1 LKGRKERRGINW
13 VNWLIP
19 LIALGI
25 SIGMVLKY
33 YQKEGLWVEVSFR
46 DVQGITP
53 LQTPVKYKGV
63 EVGKVEEVEIDKRD
77 LNRFILRLLIYPQYE
92 YLVKK
97 GTLFWKATLEISPDK
112 IANLDT
118 ILKGSYIALL
128 PPTTDRQEL
137 EKLPTELYFIGLEH
151 PPGEKGYHFTLISN
165 SGDLGKEAPIVYK
178 GVQVGKLYSKRLGKD
193 GKLRYQGLIFEKYQY
208 LLFKNL
214 KFYRIDP
221 VKFKASLDSIQL
233 RVPSL
238 RLLLT
243 GGVGIYIGDG
253 TGTPK
258 EEYILY
264 SDLEDIQ
271 YAPQVIKLITTS
283 KLPLSK
289 VVYNNIVAGKVVS
302 SEYDLKRDLK
312 ILRVK
317 FKKEFFHL
325 LKKSPYFYIQHPS
338 LSLQNLNLKKLLSGA
353 YIQMG
358 LKGIEA
364 PIKKSYRL
372 MEIPPEKRGYHF
384 RLRLVGEPK
393 VSAGEGIY
401 YRGIK
406 VGEIQKVELEGRGLK
421 VTGKIYNRY
430 KYLINDSTLFYP
442 ISAVEL
448 EASLSKISL
457 QVPPVAQL
465 LKGGIT
471 FITPANRPLKK
482 GEFPLFSSLSD
493 LKGWLKLHR
502 DGAVVQLTAPSPA
515 GVGKGTPIYFR
526 GFKAGEVLGVKW
538 DPQLGAATI
547 EAFIGKN
554 FLPYLN
560 SSTIF
565 YRQQQIRASLS
576 LSGVKVAVPPVE
588 GLLKGAIGME
598 GNRSLFSPVERYPL
612 LSWEEYQNRNFFNI
626 YIVAKKSYGVKVG
639 APLEYNGVKI
649 GEVSKIELIPEGG
662 EVLFQLKIPVKFKRY
677 FRTGTKIY
685 LTQFQASITG
695 VRNGGALLTGGIFK
709 LLPSKVGKPVRYFSL
724 DSINPPPTYYQ
735 KGVRFT
741 LHTPGTQSIGVG
753 APLYYRY
760 IPIGKVERVELAKG
774 GEGVDLEIFV
784 PEKYRYLIRKG
795 DRFAYFHPVKVES
808 HFLNFKVEVGTL
820 PTILLG
826 GIQLKEVNFS
836 APTLSTGEFWLT
848 EE

>member
-1 LKGRKERRGINW
+1 MRGRKERRGINW

-46 DVQGITP
+46 DVRGITP

-63 EVGKVEEVEIDKRD
+63 EVGKVEEVEIDKSD
-77 LNRFILRLLIYPQYE
+77 LNRFILKLLIYPQYE
-92 YLVKK
+92 YLIKK

-118 ILKGSYIALL
+118 ILKGSYIAVL
-128 PPTTDRQEL
+128 PPTTNRQEL

-151 PPGEKGYHFTLISN
+151 PPGEKGYHFVLISG
-165 SGDLGKEAPIVYK
+165 SGDLGKDAPIVYK
-178 GVQVGKLYSKRLGKD
+178 GVQVGKLYSKKLGKD

-221 VKFKASLDSIQL
+221 IKFKASLDSIQF

-253 TGTPK
+253 DGVPK

-271 YAPQVIKLITTS
+271 YAPEVIKLVTTS

-312 ILRVK
+312 ILRIK

-325 LKKSPYFYIQHPS
+325 LKKSPYFYIQYPS
-338 LSLQNLNLKKLLSGA
+338 LSLQNLNLRKLLSGA

-358 LKGIEA
+358 LKGVEA
-364 PIKKSYRL
+364 PIQKSYRL
-372 MEIPPEKRGYHF
+372 MEIPPERRGYDF
-384 RLRLVGEPK
+384 QLKLVGEPK

-406 VGEIQKVELEGRGLK
+406 VGEIGKVELEGTGLK
-421 VTGKIYNRY
+421 VIGKIYNRY
-430 KYLINDSTLFYP
+430 RYLINDSTLFYP

-448 EASLSKISL
+448 EATLSKISL
-457 QVPPVAQL
+457 QVPPMVQL
-465 LKGGIT
+465 IKGGIT
-471 FITPANRPLKK
+471 FITPANRDLKSRK
-482 GEFPLFSSLSD
+482 FPLFSSLSQ
-493 LKGWLKLHR
+493 LKEWLKLHR
-502 DGAVVQLTAPSPA
+502 DGAVIQLTAPSPA

-538 DPQLGAATI
+538 NPELGRVVI
-547 EAFIGKN
+547 ESFIGKK
-554 FLPYLN
+554 FLSYLN
-560 SSTIF
+560 SSTLF
-565 YRQQQIRASLS
+565 YRQQRIRAYFS
-576 LSGVKVAVPPVE
+576 LSGVKVALPPAE
-588 GLLKGAIGME
+588 GLLKGAIEME
-598 GNRSLFSPVERYPL
+598 GNSSRFSPLNSYPL
-612 LSWEEYQNRNFFNI
+612 LSWEEYQSRNYFNI
-626 YIVAKKSYGVKVG
+626 YIVAPKSYGVK
-639 APLEYNGVKI
+639 
-649 GEVSKIELIPEGG
+649 
-662 EVLFQLKIPVKFKRY
+662 
-677 FRTGTKIY
+677 
-685 LTQFQASITG
+685 
-695 VRNGGALLTGGIFK
+695 
-709 LLPSKVGKPVRYFSL
+709 
-724 DSINPPPTYYQ
+724 
-735 KGVRFT
+735 
-741 LHTPGTQSIGVG
+741 
-753 APLYYRY
+753 
-760 IPIGKVERVELAKG
+760 
-774 GEGVDLEIFV
+774 
-784 PEKYRYLIRKG
+784 
-795 DRFAYFHPVKVES
+795 
-808 HFLNFKVEVGTL
+808 
-820 PTILLG
+820 
-826 GIQLKEVNFS
+826 
-836 APTLSTGEFWLT
+836 
-848 EE
+848 